1 MAYLLLTLC
10 AVLSAVSALLA
21 WKILLMR
28 RSAEEI
34 RRGLQERLETDTN
47 TLLSI
52 SSQDRAMRRLAAGLN
67 SQLRLL
73 RQERCRYRQGDQA
86 LKDAVANIS
95 HDLRT
100 PLTAICGY
108 LDLLEGEETSPDA
121 ARYLDLI
128 RDRTDHLRQLTEE
141 FFQYAVALSSRSG
154 GSPEAV
160 SLGPALEESLAAWY
174 PVLSARGIAP
184 EIRLPEGPVV
194 RQLDRAALGRV
205 LGNILSNAVKYTPE
219 GGHVSLTVQELPQ
232 FAKQL
237 AHYRFV
243 VSDNGYGMSESY
255 QKSIFQDFTREEDSV
270 TNKIQGTGLGM
281 AITKNLLD
289 LMGGSI
295 AVDSRKGRGSTF
307 TVELEL
313 PISGQAIDQ
322 SFWQKN
328 GVTRILAV
336 DDEEAV
342 CQSIRMAME
351 GTGVAVDC
359 APDGRTALDM
369 VLRSR
374 QEGRLYHIAVLDWK
388 MPGMDGVETAREI
401 RRTVGADAPLIILS
415 GCDWPEIEE
424 EAREA
429 GVDAFLSKPFFLTSF
444 RQKVETW
451 ITACLAALSGMLP

>member
-10 AVLSAVSALLA
+10 ALLSAVSALLA

-34 RRGLQERLETDTN
+34 RRRLQERLDTDTN

-160 SLGPALEESLAAWY
+160 SLGPALEI
-174 PVLSARGIAP
+174 G
-184 EIRLPEGPVV
+184 
-194 RQLDRAALGRV
+194 RA
-205 LGNILSNAVKYTPE
+205 
-219 GGHVSLTVQELPQ
+219 HV
-232 FAKQL
+232 
-237 AHYRFV
+237 
-243 VSDNGYGMSESY
+243 
-255 QKSIFQDFTREEDSV
+255 
-270 TNKIQGTGLGM
+270 
-281 AITKNLLD
+281 
-289 LMGGSI
+289 
-295 AVDSRKGRGSTF
+295 
-307 TVELEL
+307 
-313 PISGQAIDQ
+313 
-322 SFWQKN
+322 
-328 GVTRILAV
+328 
-336 DDEEAV
+336 
-342 CQSIRMAME
+342 
-351 GTGVAVDC
+351 
-359 APDGRTALDM
+359 
-369 VLRSR
+369 
-374 QEGRLYHIAVLDWK
+374 
-388 MPGMDGVETAREI
+388 
-401 RRTVGADAPLIILS
+401 
-415 GCDWPEIEE
+415 
-424 EAREA
+424 
-429 GVDAFLSKPFFLTSF
+429 
-444 RQKVETW
+444 
-451 ITACLAALSGMLP
+451 